1 MAWGGG
7 GAFGGGGGF
16 VGAQTAS
23 QQAGLPFGGIPTE
36 LQKGVD
42 KILSTEPEHP
52 SSDVQFTQLPSERE
66 QRRLTLPFLVNEHPV
81 LLATGGLLVLVV
93 GIFGVAGPYLV
104 GQAIDQGMVPKKLD
118 IVLYYAAAYL
128 VISVGVAYAQR
139 GLVHDTGRLAARI
152 MHRLRILVFS
162 HLQRLS
168 LDFYTDEKA
177 GVLMSRMTSDIE
189 NLQQF
194 LQDGISSFGV
204 QLVSMVTIVV
214 ILFHY
219 DAQLAALTIATV
231 LPLLLGLTIWFHR
244 ASERGYLRSR
254 DGIANVLS
262 DLSESLYG
270 VRVVTATNRQR
281 HNVVHHRNVV
291 GEYREANLYTGRA
304 AAIYG
309 PATVMIG
316 ILGQALL
323 LGVGGTQ
330 VLHHQLS
337 VGVLVA
343 FVLYLGRFFQPI
355 QLLVQQY
362 NVLQQGRSSIIR
374 LRELVETPPSVE
386 ERADAR
392 ELPAVE
398 GAIEFSDVTFGYLE
412 GRPVLQHVDLSIAPG
427 ESVAFVG
434 STGAGKSTM
443 AKLVNRFYDPQG
455 GRVLVDGIDIRDVT
469 LHSLR
474 SQIGVV
480 PQEPFL
486 FAGSIRDNLVFANA
500 TATDAD
506 VDEAIDAV
514 GLRELVDRLPAGV
527 DTVVH
532 ERGQTLSAGERQLL
546 ALGRAFLSHPRV
558 LVLDEATSSLDL
570 RSETVVERALT
581 RLLEGRTALLIAHR
595 LTTARR
601 ADRIVVI
608 EDGGIV
614 ESGSHDE
621 LVARGGRYA
630 AMYGTWI
637 RQGGLGELEG

>member
-16 VGAQTAS
+16 VGAQTS
-23 QQAGLPFGGIPTE
+23 TQQAGLPFGGIPTE
-36 LQKGVD
+36 LQLGVD

-52 SSDVQFTQLPSERE
+52 RSDVAFTQLPSERE
-66 QRRLTLPFLVNEHPV
+66 RRRLSLPFLVNEHPV
-81 LLATGGLLVLVV
+81 LLATGSFLVLVV
-93 GIFGVAGPYLV
+93 GMFGVAGPFLV
-104 GQAIDQGMVPKKLD
+104 GQAIDDGMIPRKLD
-118 IVLYYAAAYL
+118 VVLYYAAAYL

-204 QLVSMVTIVV
+204 QLVSMVTIIV

-219 DAQLAALTIATV
+219 DTGLAALTIAAV

-374 LRELVETPPSVE
+374 LRELVDTAPSVD
-386 ERADAR
+386 ERADAL
-392 ELPAVE
+392 ELPPVE

-412 GRPVLQHVDLSIAPG
+412 GRPVLHHVDLSIAPG

-455 GRVLVDGIDIRDVT
+455 GRVLVDGTDIKDVT

-486 FAGSIRDNLVFANA
+486 FAGSVRDNLVFANP
-500 TATDAD
+500 TASDAD

-514 GLRELVDRLPAGV
+514 GLRELVDRLPAGM

-570 RSETVVERALT
+570 RSETVVEQALT

-630 AMYGTWI
+630 AMYETWV

>member
-16 VGAQTAS
+16 VGAQSSS

-36 LQKGVD
+36 LQLGVD
-42 KILSTEPEHP
+42 KILTTEPEHATA
-52 SSDVQFTQLPSERE
+52 DVRFTQLPSERE

-81 LLATGGLLVLVV
+81 LLAIGALLVLVV

-104 GQAIDQGMVPKKLD
+104 GQAIDEGMVPKKLD
-118 IVLYYAAAYL
+118 VVLFYAAVYL
-128 VISVGVAYAQR
+128 VISIGVAYAQR

-162 HLQRLS
+162 HLQRLG

-204 QLVSMVTIVV
+204 QLVSMVTIIVL
-214 ILFHY
+214 LFHY
-219 DAQLAALTIATV
+219 DTGLAALTIATV

-330 VLHHQLS
+330 VLHHQLQ

-374 LRELVETPPSVE
+374 LRELVETPPSVQD
-386 ERADAR
+386 RPDAR
-392 ELPAVE
+392 ELPPVQ

-412 GRPVLQHVDLSIAPG
+412 GRPVLRHVDLSIAQG

-455 GRVLVDGIDIRDVT
+455 GRVLVDGIDIKDVT

-486 FAGSIRDNLVFANA
+486 FAGSIRDNLVFASP
-500 TATDAD
+500 TATDAE
-506 VDEAIDAV
+506 VDAAIDAV
-514 GLRELVDRLPAGV
+514 GLRELVDRLPSGM

-570 RSETVVERALT
+570 RSETVVEQALA

-595 LTTARR
+595 LTTAKR

-630 AMYGTWI
+630 AMYETWV